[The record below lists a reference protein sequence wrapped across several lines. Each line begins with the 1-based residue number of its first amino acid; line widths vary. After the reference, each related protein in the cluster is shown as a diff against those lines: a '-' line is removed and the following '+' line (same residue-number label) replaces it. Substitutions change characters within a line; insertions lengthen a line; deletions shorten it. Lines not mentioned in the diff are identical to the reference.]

1 MPYSPPG
8 NADQLPQSLVDAW
21 NNAIQDS
28 YDRQSDRLKSRF
40 FSLDP
45 GALANPITARVQWF
59 ADPAE
64 PTFCLNATWGQKLSD
79 WDIRGRHNLHN
90 EYCEYTIQY
99 GIDSNGRRRPKRVY
113 FSTELRE
120 YWVTLARHDPGKLQ
134 EIATD
139 VLGFEPSFNDL
150 YGTTDPDSLSEE
162 MREVRFSTLV
172 AGHGND
178 RNLPSSVPAQ
188 PTGSLNRDNMLF
200 MTHPINGLDDLLYIV
215 MFGAHPYSTIIN
227 GQRFPASK
235 EQIFRQ
241 FGVEQLA
248 CRHAD
253 PAAAIGAHSAAYN
266 GRTVAFA
273 DPLGMYIRT
282 FNSSDILFEGNPAP
296 AEWVQLTRGSGVG
309 LYQRLVV
316 GAPDSENVFLDDL
329 AIVNGSLVDSI
340 IGGYQIARKIE
351 VGPIVLASDETN
363 VADDEY
369 RLLNASDNLIDCASA
384 AICSSTIQPLK
395 MAYENEHGPSPLARP
410 RIA

>member
-1 MPYSPPG
+1 
-8 NADQLPQSLVDAW
+8 AW
-21 NNAIQDS
+21 NQAIKDS
-28 YDRQSDRLKSRF
+28 YNSQSDALKSRF
-40 FSLDP
+40 FNLDP
-45 GALANPITARVQWF
+45 TTLPNPITARVQWF

-64 PTFCLNATWGQKLSD
+64 PTFCLDETWGQKLSD

-99 GIDSNGRRRPKRVY
+99 AMDSNGRRRPKRVH

-120 YWVTLARHDPGKLQ
+120 YWVTIAKHDPNKLK
-134 EIATD
+134 EMATK
-139 VLGFEPSFNDL
+139 VLGFEPSFQDL
-150 YGTTDPDSLSEE
+150 YGTADPNSLSED

-178 RNLPSSVPAQ
+178 PNLPSNVPAQ
-188 PTGSLNRDNMLF
+188 PTSPLNREHMLF

-215 MFGAHPYSTIIN
+215 MFGAHPYTNIVN

-241 FGVEQLA
+241 FGVEHLA

-253 PAAAIGAHSAAYN
+253 PAAAIGAHAAAYG
-266 GRTVAFA
+266 GRALAFA

-282 FNSSDILFEGNPAP
+282 FNGSDILYQGNPVP
-296 AEWVQLTRGSGVG
+296 ADWVRFRRGSGTG
-309 LYQRLVV
+309 LYQRLEI
-316 GAPDSENVFLDDL
+316 GAPDSEDVFLDDL
-329 AIVNGSLVDSI
+329 AIVTGSSVSAI

-351 VGPIVLASDETN
+351 VGPLVLASEETN

-369 RLLNASDNLIDCASA
+369 RVLTASDNLIACASVEV
-384 AICSSTIQPLK
+384 CSRTIQPLK
-395 MAYENEHGPSPLARP
+395 VAYENEHGPSPLARP
-410 RIA
+410 RII